1 MIVMLK
7 SYTYPGQFNLVDIY
21 LDFICLPGKQW
32 EAMLPSYTTPIRMMP
47 PGVVQYGYLPQEGE
61 GEEAFLCS

>member
-1 MIVMLK
+1 MLK

-47 PGVVQYGYLPQEGE
+47 PGVVQYGYPKKAKARRLFS
-61 GEEAFLCS
+61 AVSFFL